1 MDKLFRKGQVGV
13 VTAVLLAG
21 IILSGVTAALMWGL
35 PLLEKEQD
43 VRVLEDSLDQMNVL
57 SESIEEIAITGGSTT
72 VNFEMDKGTM
82 IINEDENMIEYALT
96 TDAAYVSKDDWA
108 PLNQREVRGL
118 DFEGSQTVNDSE
130 SYGVS
135 GADKPG
141 IILGL
146 ADPRGDKFNT
156 RYRLAFRELN
166 DLDTDEGFQIDLRV
180 EGDVS
185 LSSGSHT
192 LYLESQGTETEGISR
207 RGGPLEKRIVSIS
220 VG

>member
-21 IILSGVTAALMWGL
+21 IIISGVTASLMWGL

-43 VRVLEDSLDQMNVL
+43 VRILEDSLDQMNVL
-57 SESIEEIAITGGSTT
+57 AESIEEIALSGGSTT
-72 VNFEMDKGTM
+72 VNFEIDKGSL
-82 IINEDENMIEYALT
+82 IINEDENMIEYGVT

-135 GADKPG
+135 GTDKPG
-141 IILGL
+141 VILGL
-146 ADPRGDKFNT
+146 ADYRGEEFNT

-166 DLDTDEGFQIDLRV
+166 DLDTNEGFQIDLRV
-180 EGDVS
+180 EGDMSV
-185 LSSGSHT
+185 SSGSHT
-192 LYLESQGTETEGISR
+192 LYLESQGSETEGVSR